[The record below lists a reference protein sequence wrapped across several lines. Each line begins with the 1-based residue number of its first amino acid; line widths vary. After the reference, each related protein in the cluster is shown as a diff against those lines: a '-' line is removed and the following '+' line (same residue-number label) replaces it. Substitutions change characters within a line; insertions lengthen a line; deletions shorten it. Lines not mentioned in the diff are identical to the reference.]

1 VSLLYLI
8 EQQKKFTTGVVS
20 VRSALVR
27 IVFGHVYPRLDVNVS
42 KHLNH
47 LLKSPF
53 CVHPKTGKVCIP
65 MDPED
70 AEGFDVD
77 AVPHVVQLHEELN
90 AAAEQGDLSKSNWQS
105 TSLRPSI
112 EYFKTFVTTLM
123 NANRA
128 ENPRSYA
135 KQAANHAQ
143 QEVGQWQTH
152 TLARDD
158 RCTVDDLHAASHRF
172 SRSLSRFDCVCHS
185 QRRATGDSCLA
196 HALALLFS
204 CSNRRLSSF
213 HRILSL
219 FKNYVSLYLIDD

>member
-1 VSLLYLI
+1 MRDEFRWEDDDMPGLQKWDELKNKIRVFLSKNVRARGGWLRPDLPVPSSLTVMCEFGSLLNFVFLFHCSFASLV

-143 QEVGQWQTH
+143 QEVGQ
-152 TLARDD
+152 
-158 RCTVDDLHAASHRF
+158 
-172 SRSLSRFDCVCHS
+172 
-185 QRRATGDSCLA
+185 
-196 HALALLFS
+196 
-204 CSNRRLSSF
+204 
-213 HRILSL
+213 
-219 FKNYVSLYLIDD
+219 